1 MIMKVKYKRLTIRQ
15 LIHNWIN
22 RKMGIEEIR
31 YHISECSLEMSGI
44 NWRSSYDWNTGIYYC
59 IYHCHLSRGNL
70 NIYFDALVRC
80 NATYAFNGGGR
91 DIEYTP
97 TEYGVAE
104 VNFID
109 NNKENTWSIPMIPK
123 LQEQV
128 KFLMNNTKNP
138 PKIS

>member
-31 YHISECSLEMSGI
+31 YHISECSLEMSSI

-91 DIEYTP
+91 HVEYIP

-104 VNFID
+104 VNA
-109 NNKENTWSIPMIPK
+109 SIALCEIERSQIWKK
-123 LQEQV
+123 LQV
-128 KFLMNNTKNP
+128 HSPAIWNRALFDKYW
-138 PKIS
+138 